1 MTIKSLALNADVR
14 LENFCKAIEIK
25 YTSDLTE
32 ESTELHLYDV
42 WLDDS
47 KISLL
52 VKPDRINFFNHD
64 YSITIYRDE
73 FLEVVII

>member
-14 LENFCKAIEIK
+14 LENFCKEIGIK

-32 ESTELHLYDV
+32 EATELHLYDV

-47 KISLL
+47 KLSFM
-52 VKPDRINFFNHD
+52 VKPERIYFFNQN
-64 YSITIYRDE
+64 YECTIYRDE
-73 FLEVVII
+73 FQEVVII

>member
-1 MTIKSLALNADVR
+1 MTIKSLSLNADVR
-14 LENFCKAIEIK
+14 LENFCKELGIT

-32 ESTELHLYDV
+32 EATELHLYDF

-47 KISLL
+47 KISLI

-64 YSITIYRDE
+64 YLITIYRDE
-73 FLEVVII
+73 FQEVVII